1 MIFFLQI
8 FVILASTL
16 IVTAEGFNLFE
27 FLQSKFQQVRPKY
40 QPNPKNRIQHYRRPA
55 PRWPPPRPQLQ
66 YNYDTPQDNLIE
78 ATPGY
83 TPSPPQPSAPPQPQT
98 PQPPRYHSYSRRPH
112 YEAHEPEQPAD
123 IPIIVGQ
130 FIGEP
135 PVSFSQFYINHYVK
149 SFLSNHFKN

>member
-1 MIFFLQI
+1 M
-8 FVILASTL
+8 ILASTL

-135 PVSFSQFYINHYVK
+135 PVS
-149 SFLSNHFKN
+149 